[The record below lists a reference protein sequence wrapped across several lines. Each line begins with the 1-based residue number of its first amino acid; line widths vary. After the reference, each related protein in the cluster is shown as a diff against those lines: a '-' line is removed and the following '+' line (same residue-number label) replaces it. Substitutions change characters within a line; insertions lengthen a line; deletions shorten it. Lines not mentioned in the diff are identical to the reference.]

1 MQSVNKKLNT
11 ILDSK
16 AKQEDYDV
24 CVLNIVVMD
33 DSKVVKE
40 KEEKSDL
47 EELDKVR
54 EKEIKCR
61 KRRRK

>member
-1 MQSVNKKLNT
+1 MQSVNKKLNI

-24 CVLNIVVMD
+24 LCLEHYCMN

-40 KEEKSDL
+40 KEEKN
-47 EELDKVR
+47 E
-54 EKEIKCR
+54 
-61 KRRRK
+61 

>member
-24 CVLNIVVMD
+24 LC
-33 DSKVVKE
+33 
-40 KEEKSDL
+40 L
-47 EELDKVR
+47 EY
-54 EKEIKCR
+54 CCYG
-61 KRRRK
+61 

>member
-1 MQSVNKKLNT
+1 MMF
-11 ILDSK
+11 
-16 AKQEDYDV
+16 